1 VKDKPLLDR
10 VCIVTGATSGI
21 GKATALALAGL
32 GASLVVVGRDAEKCA
47 TTVDYV
53 QLETGSEHV
62 EFIVAD
68 LSSQQEIRRLAK
80 EFTSRHK
87 QLAVLVNNAGASYGK
102 RRESVDG
109 IEMTFALNHVG
120 CFLLTNLL
128 LDTLKASA
136 PSRIINVSS
145 DVHREV
151 SLDFDDLQASGRF
164 NGYEAYKKS
173 KLANVLFTYEL
184 ARRLDGTGV
193 TANAV
198 APGLAKS
205 SLGLQDG
212 GISALVKRVINVLMG
227 VSSEEAAQTSIYAAS
242 APELEGVSGKY
253 FVKMKEV
260 PSSAA
265 SYDEAAAVRLWQI
278 SADLTALSA

>member
-1 VKDKPLLDR
+1 M
-10 VCIVTGATSGI
+10 VTGATSGI
-21 GKATALALAGL
+21 GKPTALALAGL
-32 GASLVVVGRDAEKCA
+32 GASLVVVGRDAVRCA
-47 TTVDYV
+47 TTVDSI
-53 QLETGSEHV
+53 QRETGSESV
-62 EFIVAD
+62 AFMVAD

-80 EFTSRHK
+80 EFTNRHK
-87 QLAVLVNNAGASYGK
+87 RLDVLVNNAGASHGK

-109 IEMTFALNHVG
+109 IEMTFALNHLGYFV
-120 CFLLTNLL
+120 LTNLL

-136 PSRIINVSS
+136 PARIVNVAS

-164 NGYEAYKKS
+164 NGYEVYKKS
-173 KLANVLFTYEL
+173 KLANVLFTYEV
-184 ARRLDGTGV
+184 ARRLEGTGV

-198 APGLAKS
+198 GPGLAKTN
-205 SLGLQDG
+205 LGLQDG
-212 GISALVKRVINVLMG
+212 GMAGLMKRIINVLMG

-242 APELEGVSGKY
+242 APELEEVSGKY

-265 SYDEAAAVRLWQI
+265 SYDEAAATRLWQI
-278 SADLTALSA
+278 SAKLTALSV